1 MTDTASAAKRE
12 PTRAVVPPDVETLAD
27 TDARTTKNR
36 DKRGSKLVRSVVV
49 IEYGVPRGIRTP
61 VVAVKGRC
69 PGPLDDGDAETLM
82 VVELIGIEPMT
93 STMPL

>member
-1 MTDTASAAKRE
+1 MHHHFARDTRSFDLF
-12 PTRAVVPPDVETLAD
+12 AVD
-27 TDARTTKNR
+27 TQARKNR
-36 DKRGSKLVRSVVV
+36 DKRGSKLVRSVEV

-69 PGPLDDGDAETLM
+69 PGPLDDGDAETSM